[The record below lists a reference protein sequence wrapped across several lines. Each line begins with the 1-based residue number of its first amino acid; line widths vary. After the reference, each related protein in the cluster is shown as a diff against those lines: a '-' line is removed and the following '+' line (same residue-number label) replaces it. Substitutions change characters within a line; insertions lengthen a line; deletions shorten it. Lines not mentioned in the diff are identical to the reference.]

1 MSFTASGI
9 VTLLSDFGTA
19 DGYVA
24 AMKGAILAVSPGLRV
39 VDVTHEVPPQDVRSG
54 AFILAQV
61 APVFPPGTVHVAV
74 VDPGVGSLRRPLL
87 VLAAGQAFV
96 GPDNGLLTRAAPRP
110 HEVRHLSRPSWWRPA
125 PSRTFHGRDLF
136 APVAAHLASGRDPAD
151 AGPVI
156 TDPVELCLPEPVER
170 PGGLVGEVI
179 HADRFGNLV
188 TNVGG
193 DRLAGADPAALQFAI
208 AGFTITGLSAT
219 FADVAPGELV
229 AYVGSDGLL
238 EVGRRGGDARHYL
251 GAPLGTAIQV
261 IRDAR

>member
-1 MSFTASGI
+1 MNLAASGI

-24 AMKGAILAVSPGLRV
+24 AMKGAILTVNPRLRV
-39 VDVTHEVPPQDVRSG
+39 VDVTHEVPPQDVRTG
-54 AFILAQV
+54 AFTLAQV

-74 VDPGVGSLRRPLL
+74 VDPGVGSARRPLL

-110 HEVRHLSRPSWWRPA
+110 REVRHLTSPGWWRPA

-136 APVAAHLASGRDPAD
+136 APVAAHLASGRDPAE
-151 AGPVI
+151 AGPIV
-156 TDPVELCLPEPVER
+156 TDPVELGLPEPVDR
-170 PGGLVGEVI
+170 PGGLLGEVI

-188 TNVGG
+188 TNIGG
-193 DRLAGADPAALQFAI
+193 DRLAGAAPATLRFAI
-208 AGFTITGLSAT
+208 AGFTISGLSAT

-251 GAPLGTAIQV
+251 GAPRGTAIQV
-261 IRDAR
+261 ILGAR